1 VSVDLNRNK
10 EERNLQTDR
19 RMKRQSIANSSVY
32 AWLRVWREEK
42 ERRIE
47 QTDIR
52 VDERKTFTENIFSLQ
67 TRTKQQKERMKVVV
81 SCMRNP
87 LKSS

>member
-52 VDERKTFTENIFSLQ
+52 VDEQKTFTENIFSLQ
-67 TRTKQQKERMKVVV
+67 TRTKQQKRENE
-81 SCMRNP
+81 SCSE
-87 LKSS
+87 LYAQST